1 MRSRRGRS
9 NSFGRGNW
17 KFIAG
22 LTVMCAVVAL
32 GTAIATQGLEGM
44 MKRVSLAFKAMD
56 NPSQL
61 SAEEK
66 AEVKKLIKDKKSA
79 KEMYDKMSPEER
91 ERAKQQFNTLSD
103 DQKQKYRELMGK

>member
-1 MRSRRGRS
+1 MVTRRRHSSSFGRS
-9 NSFGRGNW
+9 NW
-17 KFIAG
+17 KFVAG
-22 LTVMCAVVAL
+22 LTTICAVVAL

-91 ERAKQQFNTLSD
+91 ERAKQQFDTLSEE
-103 DQKQKYRELMGK
+103 QKQKYRELMGK

>member
-1 MRSRRGRS
+1 MRRRHSRSFGRS
-9 NSFGRGNW
+9 NW
-17 KFIAG
+17 KFVAG
-22 LTVMCAVVAL
+22 LTATCAAVAL
-32 GTAIATQGLEGM
+32 GTAVATQGLEGM

-56 NPSQL
+56 NPAQL

-91 ERAKQQFNTLSD
+91 ERAKQQFNTLSEE
-103 DQKQKYRELMGK
+103 QKQKYRELMGK